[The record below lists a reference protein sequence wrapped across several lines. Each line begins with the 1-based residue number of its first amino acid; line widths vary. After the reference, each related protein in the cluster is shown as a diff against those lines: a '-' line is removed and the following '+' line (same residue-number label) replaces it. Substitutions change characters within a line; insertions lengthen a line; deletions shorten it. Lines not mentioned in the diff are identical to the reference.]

1 MFYNNGLLI
10 AKTSIEN
17 NELNPFIGLWSIHI
31 LLVIF
36 LIIFSQFREGKVLHF
51 IDKITTFNNKEKG
64 HV

>member
-31 LLVIF
+31 
-36 LIIFSQFREGKVLHF
+36 F
-51 IDKITTFNNKEKG
+51 IGYIFNNFFS
-64 HV
+64 V